1 MFYFHKDPVFRHH
14 TLNQLL
20 NTVTLQKLFPSNRK
34 APRQESQAVLE
45 ALDDYKKLA
54 QALQY
59 VWWDGQEAPPMFRAG
74 GMRYLDAGPELDEI
88 LGLEV
93 FGASGKAAELADEAL
108 RYTFVSQPT
117 LHLVKGA
124 LDAFNNVSEVKHAA
138 QYALALELK
147 KAQDHAR
154 KLVAW
159 FENLVRNEPSLH
171 QLLLDHLLAF
181 YSTREEAEEEYQ
193 RYLDMLQR
201 FRMLSGIAVVH
212 VPEPPPTPAV
222 ARSYGGLIGVMAV
235 VGAGA
240 YYISQKIQ
248 L

>member
-1 MFYFHKDPVFRHH
+1 M
-14 TLNQLL
+14 
-20 NTVTLQKLFPSNRK
+20 
-34 APRQESQAVLE
+34 
-45 ALDDYKKLA
+45 
-54 QALQY
+54 
-59 VWWDGQEAPPMFRAG
+59 
-74 GMRYLDAGPELDEI
+74 
-88 LGLEV
+88 
-93 FGASGKAAELADEAL
+93 L

-124 LDAFNNVSEVKHAA
+124 LDAFNNVSEVKHAQQQ

-147 KAQDHAR
+147 KAQDHAL

-222 ARSYGGLIGVMAV
+222 APSYGGLIGVMAV